1 MKQVLQLMISSV
13 MPIEDTLKRPLLQ
26 AVGFISAENVISPMS
41 VPPCARSAMDGYAVF
56 SSDVRDA
63 SAVSPVELDVVCE
76 IDAGGFS
83 GNRLKRGECA
93 RVMTGAY
100 IPEGADCV
108 VKQED
113 TDMGSGKVKIK
124 ASVDKNMNYCS
135 IGEDISEGQI
145 ILNEGSLITAF
156 SAGVAASAGISELR
170 VRRPLKA
177 ALISTGSELEYPGNA
192 LERGKIYNSVQYI
205 LASQITMLGLECI
218 SMQNIPDEFH
228 EMKRAFT
235 EAVGSADVLITTG
248 GLSVGRKDIVED
260 VLRSAGAEI
269 VFDRDDNPLGNCVM
283 FSLFNNKPVLSLS
296 GAPFAAVSNFEY
308 YFRPLAAR
316 LMGSQV
322 FLPCSGKAVTENE
335 YTRQRPFARRLRG
348 YCSDGRVR
356 ILPASKNSVISD
368 LVSCNCFVELEAEKT
383 ISVGDTVKVTYF
395 GKKQWE

>member
-1 MKQVLQLMISSV
+1 LKQVLQLMISSV
-13 MPIEDTLKRPLLQ
+13 KPIEETLERPLLQ
-26 AVGFISAENVISPMS
+26 AVGCISAADVISPVN

-56 SSDVRDA
+56 SDDVRDA
-63 SAVSPVELDVVCE
+63 SADSPAELDVVCE
-76 IDAGGFS
+76 IDAGCFS
-83 GNRLKRGECA
+83 GSCLKRGECA

-100 IPEGADCV
+100 IPDRADCV

-113 TDMGSGKVKIK
+113 TDMGSGRVRIF
-124 ASVDKNMNYCS
+124 ASADKNMNYCR
-135 IGEDISEGQI
+135 IGEDIAEGQVI
-145 ILNEGSLITAF
+145 ISEGSLITAF
-156 SAGVAASAGISELR
+156 SAGAAASAGISGLT
-170 VRRPLKA
+170 VRRPLKV
-177 ALISTGSELEYPGNA
+177 ALISTGSELEFPGNA

-218 SMQNIPDEFH
+218 SMKIIPDDPH
-228 EMKRAFT
+228 AMKKAFT

-269 VFDRDDNPLGNCVM
+269 VFDSDDNPLGNCVM

-296 GAPFAAVSNFEY
+296 GVPFAAVSNFEY

-322 FLPCSGKAVTENE
+322 FMPCSGKAVAENE

-368 LVSCNCFVELEAEKT
+368 LVSCNCFVELEAGKT
-383 ISVGDTVKVTYF
+383 ISAGDTVEVTFF
-395 GKKQWE
+395 GKKQWD